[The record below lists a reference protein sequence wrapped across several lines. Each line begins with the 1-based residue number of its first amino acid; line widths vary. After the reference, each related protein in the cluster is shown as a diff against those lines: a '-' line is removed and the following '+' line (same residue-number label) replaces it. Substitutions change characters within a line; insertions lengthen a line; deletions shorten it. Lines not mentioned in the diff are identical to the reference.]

1 MLVKL
6 AKKHK
11 KEYLDNLNVKE
22 VIEQLSSNKTAA
34 VPIKTL
40 KEEELTFEYLTSCVN
55 INTFFI
61 RKISRLS
68 KTVKYI
74 TCELYER
81 SY

>member
-34 VPIKTL
+34 IPIKTL

-55 INTFFI
+55 KHFFYPENFQAI
-61 RKISRLS
+61 
-68 KTVKYI
+68 
-74 TCELYER
+74 
-81 SY
+81 